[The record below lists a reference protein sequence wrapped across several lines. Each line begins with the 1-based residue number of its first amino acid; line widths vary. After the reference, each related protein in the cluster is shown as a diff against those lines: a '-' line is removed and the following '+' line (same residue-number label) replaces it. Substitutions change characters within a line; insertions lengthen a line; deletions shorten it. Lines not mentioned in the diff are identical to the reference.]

1 MEPNIEQ
8 QILEQF
14 KKAGK
19 ILIVLPENLNVDAL
33 SAGLALRLF
42 LLKQQKEVSIAS
54 SGLVPLQLKFLP
66 GADVVQNHLTQ
77 GKSLVV
83 SINTA
88 VKKLEEISYQK
99 TPQAVQIYLKS
110 EADEFEEQD
119 ISFSKEAAPLD
130 LIIALGGKSLESF
143 GKIFEQAT
151 DRFFETPKIN
161 IDCQAT
167 NEYFGA
173 INLVDITST
182 SVSEILVELMQKYEE
197 QLIDEDI
204 ATCLLSGIIEK
215 TSSFQHVQTTPKAFL
230 KASELVALGGR
241 QQEVVKNIFKTKSL
255 PLLKLWGRALA
266 RLKLVEGRPVVYA
279 PLSLMDFE
287 KAGAGPAE
295 ILPALKELA
304 ENLSGNKIFALIFE
318 IQKNQ
323 IGLQMAV
330 HEQIQANKLLAVFPG
345 AIQSALTIGDLR
357 LLEYHF
363 AEQSLEEAEKF
374 FEQAIKTATA

>member
-1 MEPNIEQ
+1 MQPNIEQ

-42 LLKQQKEVSIAS
+42 LLKQQKEVSIAG
-54 SGLVPLQLKFLP
+54 SGLVPLQLRFLP
-66 GADVVQNHLTQ
+66 GAETVQNRLTQ

-83 SINTA
+83 SINTT

-99 TPQAVQIYLKS
+99 TSQAVQIYLKS
-110 EADEFEEQD
+110 QADEFDQQD
-119 ISFSKEAAPLD
+119 ISFSKETAPLD

-161 IDCQAT
+161 IDCQAA

-173 INLVDITST
+173 INLVDITAT

-215 TSSFQHVQTTPKAFL
+215 TASFQHVQTTPKAFL

-255 PLLKLWGRALA
+255 SLLKLWGRALA
-266 RLKLVEGRPVVYA
+266 RLKLIEGRSTVYA

-287 KAGAGPAE
+287 KAEAGPAE
-295 ILPALKELA
+295 ILPVLRELVD
-304 ENLSGNKIFALIFE
+304 NLNGNKIFALIYE
-318 IQKNQ
+318 QEKNQ
-323 IGLQMAV
+323 IGLQMAA
-330 HEQIQANKLLAVFPG
+330 HEQIQADKLLSAFPG
-345 AIQSALTIGDLR
+345 AVQSAMVIGDLR
-357 LLEYHF
+357 LLEYRF
-363 AEQSLEEAEKF
+363 TEQSLEEAEKF

>member
-1 MEPNIEQ
+1 MQSNTEQ

-42 LLKQQKEVSIAS
+42 LLKQQKEVSVAS
-54 SGLVPLQLKFLP
+54 SGAVPLQLRFLP
-66 GADVVQNHLTQ
+66 GAEMVQNRLAQ

-83 SINTA
+83 SISTS
-88 VKKLEEISYQK
+88 VKKLEEISYEI

-110 EADEFEEQD
+110 QTDEFEEKD
-119 ISFSKEAAPLD
+119 ISFSKETAPLD

-161 IDCQAT
+161 IDCQAV

-173 INLVDITST
+173 INLVDITAT

-215 TSSFQHVQTTPKAFL
+215 TSSFQHVQTTPRAFL

-266 RLKLVEGRPVVYA
+266 RLKLIENLPVVYA

-287 KAGAGPAE
+287 KADAGSAE
-295 ILPALKELA
+295 ILPALKELVD
-304 ENLSGNKIFALIFE
+304 NLGGNKIFALIFE
-318 IQKNQ
+318 TQKNQ
-323 IGLQMAV
+323 IGLRMAV
-330 HEQIQANKLLAVFPG
+330 HEQVQTNKLLAAFPG
-345 AIQSALTIGDLR
+345 VAQSVIAIGDLR
-357 LLEYHF
+357 LMEYSF
-363 AEQSLEEAEKF
+363 AEQSLEEAERF
-374 FEQAIKTATA
+374 FEQAIKTAMV

>member
-1 MEPNIEQ
+1 MQSNTEQ

-42 LLKQQKEVSIAS
+42 LLKQQKEVSVAS
-54 SGLVPLQLKFLP
+54 SGAVPLQLRFLP
-66 GADVVQNHLTQ
+66 GAETVQNRLAQ

-83 SINTA
+83 SINTS
-88 VKKLEEISYQK
+88 VKKLEEISYEK

-110 EADEFEEQD
+110 QTDEFEEKD
-119 ISFSKEAAPLD
+119 ISFSKETAPLD

-161 IDCQAT
+161 IDCQAV

-173 INLVDITST
+173 INLVDITAT

-215 TSSFQHVQTTPKAFL
+215 TSSFQHVQTTPRAFL

-266 RLKLVEGRPVVYA
+266 RLKLIENLPVVYA

-287 KAGAGPAE
+287 KADAGSAE
-295 ILPALKELA
+295 ILPALKELVD
-304 ENLSGNKIFALIFE
+304 NLGGNKIFALIFE
-318 IQKNQ
+318 TQKNQ
-323 IGLQMAV
+323 IGLRMAV
-330 HEQIQANKLLAVFPG
+330 HEQVQTNKLLAAFPG
-345 AIQSALTIGDLR
+345 VAQSVIAIGDLR
-357 LLEYHF
+357 LMEYSF
-363 AEQSLEEAEKF
+363 AEQSLEEAERF
-374 FEQAIKTATA
+374 FEQAIKTAMV

>member
-1 MEPNIEQ
+1 MEPSIEQ

-54 SGLVPLQLKFLP
+54 SSLVPLQLRFLP
-66 GADVVQNHLTQ
+66 GAETVQNRLTQ

-83 SINTA
+83 SINTT

-110 EADEFEEQD
+110 QADEFEQQD
-119 ISFSKEAAPLD
+119 ISFSKETAPLD
-130 LIIALGGKSLESF
+130 LIVALGGKSLESF

-161 IDCQAT
+161 IDCQAA

-173 INLVDITST
+173 INLVDITAT

-215 TSSFQHVQTTPKAFL
+215 TSSFQHVQTTPRAFL

-266 RLKLVEGRPVVYA
+266 RLKLIENLPVVYA
-279 PLSLMDFE
+279 PLGLMDFE
-287 KAGAGPAE
+287 KAEAGSAE
-295 ILPALKELA
+295 IFPALKELVN
-304 ENLSGNKIFALIFE
+304 NLNGNKIFALIFE

-323 IGLQMAV
+323 IDLQMAV
-330 HEQIQANKLLAVFPG
+330 HEQIQVEKLLVAFPG
-345 AIQSALTIGDLR
+345 ATQSAMGIGDLR
-357 LLEYHF
+357 LLEYRF

-374 FEQAIKTATA
+374 FEQAIKTAIA